1 MEWEQ
6 VIRSLG
12 RFGFSQREA
21 TIYLALL
28 RLGRATAREL
38 SKDTGVDRV
47 LGYRTLDVLRG
58 RGLVDTTAERPRRF
72 VAAEP
77 SAMFD
82 RVLRERRAEADRDE
96 GLAKELAVHLA
107 PVAAPAIAG
116 APRYQILS
124 GVSRVH
130 DHLREMVGRGKEEIH
145 TMLTYRSFRE
155 SAERG
160 LSAKV
165 GEFLARGGK
174 FRLIVEGDP
183 RLTATLKPYRRAFRR
198 FATAEIRTML
208 PQPTR
213 VTLVDGREA
222 MLFLVPESRHRT
234 TDQVAVWTDN
244 PAFVAGQAQ
253 YFDSLWRTATPHTW

>member
-1 MEWEQ
+1 MEWDE
-6 VIRSLG
+6 VVRSLG
-12 RFGFSQREA
+12 RFGLSEREA

-28 RLGRATAREL
+28 RRGRATARQL
-38 SKDTGVDRV
+38 SKDAEVDRV

-58 RGLVDTTAERPRRF
+58 RGFVETTAERPRRF

-77 SAMFD
+77 SALFE

-96 GLAKELAVHLA
+96 VLARELATHLA
-107 PVAAPAIAG
+107 PVAAPVVAG

-130 DHLREMVGRGKEEIH
+130 DYLREMVTRGKEEIR

-155 SAERG
+155 SAELG
-160 LSAKV
+160 LPGLV
-165 GEFLARGGK
+165 GEFLARGGR

-183 RLTATLKPYRRAFRR
+183 RLAATLRPYRRAFRR
-198 FATAEIRTML
+198 FSTAEIRTLL
-208 PQPTR
+208 PQQTR

-253 YFDSLWRTATPHTW
+253 YFESLWKSSRPHTW